1 MHGRTVG
8 GVAGGQEVV
17 GMGLEVQVALIGLI
31 GAIVGGGIA
40 SLTALLTSRSER
52 KKFARER
59 LWDQRREGYSKIISS
74 LVTATNIA
82 THMDE
87 EYSDD
92 PHGYDASERS
102 RQAMAEYIA
111 HMHSARDALNAYRLV
126 LSASFVEIYET
137 AQRQL
142 EAEAGNPN
150 LVPPEGAEITGTIMK
165 TALTHWSRRSA
176 SYRKEA

>member
-1 MHGRTVG
+1 
-8 GVAGGQEVV
+8 
-17 GMGLEVQVALIGLI
+17 MGLEIQVALIGLI
-31 GAIVGGGIA
+31 GAIVGGGIS
-40 SLTALLTSRSER
+40 SLTTLLISRSER

-111 HMHSARDALNAYRLV
+111 HMHSARDAFNAYRLV

-142 EAEAGNPN
+142 KAEAGNPN

-165 TALTHWSRRSA
+165 TAVTKLLEQAVSELQEGSV
-176 SYRKEA
+176 KGL